1 MKIKVIYRPFPKKI
15 HGSVEGLTQKQNDH
29 FLILIDDGNSAEIQ
43 DFALR
48 HELAHIA
55 LNHFDKTLPIDEV
68 ISNGCNFGD
77 EWEQREK
84 EADSLAGLMTAEE
97 LREICSRRG

>member
-1 MKIKVIYRPFPKKI
+1 MIYRPFPKKI
-15 HGSVEGLTQKQNDH
+15 HGLIAGAVQKQNDYY
-29 FLILIDDGNSAEIQ
+29 LVLIDDGNPAETQ

-68 ISNGCNFGD
+68 VSNGCNFGD

-84 EADSLAGLMTAEE
+84 KADSLAELMTAEE
-97 LREICSRRG
+97 IKQICYGGK